1 MKDFCIRESGIYAG
15 FLIRDN
21 GTVELTHFT
30 YEGDKALKEV
40 LPKETIYHPIL
51 EIQETGKSSR
61 ELHGYKHNVCSASLD
76 YKYQGH
82 TLLENDWGRLLTIS
96 LASDYGVTASYHM
109 QFFSGIPVVQ
119 IWTVLENKG
128 NEAVPLEYVSSF
140 MFQNIC
146 GEGQLPYTEKT
157 DIYIPRNS
165 WCCEARWQKCDAR
178 ELNLSGML
186 TRGYNSPGTGM
197 NEFSYDGKSSWSTVN
212 FLPMGLISDRETGA
226 TWCFQ
231 IEHSGQWHVEYG
243 SDFGG
248 RLFLALSG
256 ATEGEHGWWYSL
268 KPGDKY
274 RTIPVAFGVVN
285 GGVDEAIGAL
295 TRYRRAIRR
304 PNYDSVRLL
313 VVFNDYMNCLMGD
326 PYEDTEMKI
335 IDKAA
340 EIGCEYYCMD
350 CGWYDKGYWWDR
362 VGEWVES
369 PERFP
374 NGLRKV
380 FDYARSKGLKMG
392 MWLEI
397 EVMGIACELAGRLPD
412 DWFVCR
418 HGKRHIDNKRYL
430 LDFRNPEVRKYCGK
444 VIDRLVDTYG
454 CEYFK
459 IDYNVSMGYG
469 SDLGTDSCAEAIRQH
484 YEGLYAW
491 YRDVFRRHPQLV
503 IENCGSGGMRM
514 DYGMLKLLSLQ
525 STSDQTDYLWNSYIA
540 TNIATAVTPE
550 QAGMWVYPYVD
561 DREHVIYNFV
571 NGLLLRP
578 YVSGLVWDMSDDNL
592 KLMAEG
598 IALYKKIRGQFPSMV
613 RFFPLGLNRT
623 ETDKVLAYGLK
634 NESRAYLAVLT
645 PHAREADI
653 PLHFGSHET
662 KDELRDEIKIEVIY
676 PGTGDCDYR
685 LDGSTLHVTMPQ
697 EACGRLFKLEL

>member
-1 MKDFCIRESGIYAG
+1 
-15 FLIRDN
+15 
-21 GTVELTHFT
+21 
-30 YEGDKALKEV
+30 
-40 LPKETIYHPIL
+40 
-51 EIQETGKSSR
+51 
-61 ELHGYKHNVCSASLD
+61 
-76 YKYQGH
+76 
-82 TLLENDWGRLLTIS
+82 
-96 LASDYGVTASYHM
+96 M

-146 GEGQLPYTEKT
+146 GEGQLSYTEKT
-157 DIYIPRNS
+157 DIYVPRNS

-268 KPGDKY
+268 KPGGKY
-274 RTIPVAFGVVN
+274 RTIPVAFGVVS

-304 PNYDSVRLL
+304 PNYDNVRLL

-326 PYEDTEMKI
+326 PYEETEMKI

-397 EVMGIACELAGRLPD
+397 EERTSEGVRLREKQGPENGYVARNRSDGHRLRACVQTAG
-412 DWFVCR
+412 
-418 HGKRHIDNKRYL
+418 
-430 LDFRNPEVRKYCGK
+430 
-444 VIDRLVDTYG
+444 
-454 CEYFK
+454 
-459 IDYNVSMGYG
+459 
-469 SDLGTDSCAEAIRQH
+469 
-484 YEGLYAW
+484 
-491 YRDVFRRHPQLV
+491 
-503 IENCGSGGMRM
+503 
-514 DYGMLKLLSLQ
+514 
-525 STSDQTDYLWNSYIA
+525 
-540 TNIATAVTPE
+540 
-550 QAGMWVYPYVD
+550 
-561 DREHVIYNFV
+561 
-571 NGLLLRP
+571 
-578 YVSGLVWDMSDDNL
+578 
-592 KLMAEG
+592 
-598 IALYKKIRGQFPSMV
+598 
-613 RFFPLGLNRT
+613 
-623 ETDKVLAYGLK
+623 
-634 NESRAYLAVLT
+634 
-645 PHAREADI
+645 
-653 PLHFGSHET
+653 
-662 KDELRDEIKIEVIY
+662 
-676 PGTGDCDYR
+676 
-685 LDGSTLHVTMPQ
+685 
-697 EACGRLFKLEL
+697 